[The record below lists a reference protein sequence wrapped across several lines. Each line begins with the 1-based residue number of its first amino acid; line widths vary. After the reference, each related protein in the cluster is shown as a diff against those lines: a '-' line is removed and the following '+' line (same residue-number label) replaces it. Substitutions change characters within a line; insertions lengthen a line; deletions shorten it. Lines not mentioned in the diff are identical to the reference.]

1 MRRFYII
8 STRFTRSPQKYE
20 LAADAT
26 NEQIIDAAIELCC
39 EYVAVNTKLSE
50 YGLTLSASEKRS
62 ASNNLEDLW
71 HDFLGLL

>member
-8 STRFTRSPQKYE
+8 STRFTRSRKYE

-26 NEQIIDAAIELCC
+26 NEQMIDAAIELCC

-50 YGLTLSASEKRS
+50 YGLTLSASEK
-62 ASNNLEDLW
+62 A
-71 HDFLGLL
+71 LGFE